1 MFVVWSS
8 QLGADEGDV
17 AAAAELM
24 RDPRAEH
31 YWDGEDRVGAAFA
44 PHVGD
49 LEIPAWDVW
58 MLFAPG
64 VRWEGEGPPA
74 PSHWEHQLSLLRD
87 LPERR
92 LDPERFAAK
101 AVELARAAQR

>member
-8 QLGADEGDV
+8 QLGAEEDDV
-17 AAAAELM
+17 AAAAALM
-24 RDPRAEH
+24 ADPRAEH

-44 PHVGD
+44 PHIDD
-49 LEIPAWDVW
+49 LQSPAWDVW

-64 VRWEGEGPPA
+64 VRWDGEAPPA
-74 PSHWEHQLSLLRD
+74 PSHWEHQLGVLRH

-101 AVELARAAQR
+101 AVELRRPAQR